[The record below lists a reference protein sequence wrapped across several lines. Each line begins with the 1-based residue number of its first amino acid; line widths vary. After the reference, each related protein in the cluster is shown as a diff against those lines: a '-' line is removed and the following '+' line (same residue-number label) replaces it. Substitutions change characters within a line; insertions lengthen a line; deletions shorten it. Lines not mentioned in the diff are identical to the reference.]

1 MSRFPFT
8 PLASRKPALRTYQ
21 PRKDLALAAGE
32 IMHRQLHF
40 AALPLLAVF
49 GFALVGCKSDSGFE
63 QPRPDDYATLPRAAA
78 SNPLHQPIRPG
89 DVLEITVQEDPS
101 LGGSF
106 TVRAEGHILMPS
118 VGPRVSVA
126 GLSVPGAEQHIK
138 RLLEQKK
145 LRTATVTLD
154 RVFIAPV
161 SAMADKEQML
171 VYLTGKVA
179 RPGQH
184 MLSTE
189 IGSPLGAYEAIMIA
203 GGLGRFADGKNAHVL
218 RQGPGGSRRKLGLN
232 LDAIAKGEERDLP
245 LRKGDIVVVPEK
257 VFGF

>member
-1 MSRFPFT
+1 M
-8 PLASRKPALRTYQ
+8 
-21 PRKDLALAAGE
+21 
-32 IMHRQLHF
+32 MHRQLQF
-40 AALPLLAVF
+40 APLALLTACAMAVT
-49 GFALVGCKSDSGFE
+49 GCKTDSGLE
-63 QPRPDDYATLPRAAA
+63 QARPDDYATAPRPTT
-78 SNPLHQPIRPG
+78 SNPLYQPIRPG
-89 DVLEITVQEDPS
+89 DVLEITVQEDAS

-126 GLSVPGAEQHIK
+126 GMSVSGAEQHIK

-161 SAMADKEQML
+161 SAMADKEQTL

-189 IGSPLGAYEAIMIA
+189 IGSPLGAYEAIMIT
-203 GGLGRFADGKNAHVL
+203 GGLARFADGKNAHVM
-218 RQGPGGSRRKLGLN
+218 RQDAGGIRRKIGLN
-232 LDAIAKGEERDLP
+232 LDAIAKGEARDLP
-245 LRKGDIVVVPEK
+245 LRKGDIVVIPEK

>member
-1 MSRFPFT
+1 M
-8 PLASRKPALRTYQ
+8 
-21 PRKDLALAAGE
+21 
-32 IMHRQLHF
+32 MHRQLHF
-40 AALPLLAVF
+40 AALPLVAACGL
-49 GFALVGCKSDSGFE
+49 ALVGCESDSGLE

-89 DVLEITVQEDPS
+89 DVLELTVQEDAS

-126 GLSVPGAEQHIK
+126 GLSVSGAEQHIK

-161 SAMADKEQML
+161 SAMADKEQTL

-184 MLSTE
+184 VLSSE
-189 IGSPLGAYEAIMIA
+189 IGVPLGAYEAIMIT
-203 GGLGRFADGKNAHVL
+203 GGLGRFADTKNAHVM
-218 RQGPGGSRRKLGLN
+218 RPSSGGVRRKIGLN
-232 LDAIAKGEERDLP
+232 LDAVAKGEERDLP